1 MTDIDDDEPTRE
13 VKFTGIDWEDDAF
26 ASLPCPCEVCN
37 YRIEWYYSTCDGIT
51 TATTYEDVTD
61 QDVAELIAIVL
72 QASPSTA
79 VVA

>member
-37 YRIEWYYSTCDGIT
+37 YRI
-51 TATTYEDVTD
+51 
-61 QDVAELIAIVL
+61 
-72 QASPSTA
+72 
-79 VVA
+79 